1 MQAMIAKGASGKTIA
16 NKHGFLSSALTTAV
30 RAGRITTNPA
40 AGQRAPTCERK
51 DMVCLSREDFVR
63 LRESVTAPWRPLVEF
78 LVVSGCRWSEATA
91 LKPSDV
97 N

>member
-51 DMVCLSREDFVR
+51 DVVCLSREDFVR
-63 LRESVTAPWRPLVEF
+63 LRDRHRAVASTHRVPRRLRMPVER
-78 LVVSGCRWSEATA
+78 GHRAEA
-91 LKPSDV
+91 V
-97 N
+97 